1 MAAGNKEVAE
11 QFSLLNTEVRD
22 TYEDWFPA

>member
-1 MAAGNKEVAE
+1 MAAGNKGVAE

-22 TYEDWFPA
+22 TYEDWLPA